1 MPQFDLNSYQTVQ
14 ERIDLFW
21 AKYPAGRFKLD
32 IVSQSDAQV
41 VIKASVWTD
50 KTDKHPTTVDFAEER
65 IGTSPV
71 NKVSHV
77 ENCATSALGRA
88 ISALGGE
95 FSPKGKRP
103 SRQEMEKVQRASQ
116 PKATAKDWLQMA
128 TELGNDI
135 DGLRLLYSHAK
146 TAKATPEVLS
156 KIEEIAN
163 GLSSKKDSASSDS

>member
-1 MPQFDLNSYQTVQ
+1 MAHFNLNEYQTVQ

-21 AKYPAGRFKLD
+21 KRFPAGRFKLD
-32 IVSQSDAQV
+32 IVSMTDNQV

-50 KTDKHPTTVDFAEER
+50 KNDKHPTTVDFAEER

-77 ENCATSALGRA
+77 ENCATSSLGRA

-103 SRQEMEKVQRASQ
+103 SRQEMEKVVRATS
-116 PKATAKDWLQMA
+116 KDWLAMTDA
-128 TELGNDI
+128 LGNDI
-135 DGLRLLYSHAK
+135 EGLRLLYSEAK
-146 TAKATPEVLS
+146 TGGATNATLDKIKA
-156 KIEEIAN
+156 IAN
-163 GLSSKKDSASSDS
+163 GLTSKEDSDSLNS

>member
-21 AKYPAGRFKLD
+21 KKFPAGRFKLD
-32 IVSQSDAQV
+32 IVSMTDNQV

-50 KTDKHPTTVDFAEER
+50 KNDKHPTTVDFAEER

-71 NKVSHV
+71 NKISHV
-77 ENCATSALGRA
+77 ENCATSSLGRA

-103 SRQEMEKVQRASQ
+103 SRQEMEKVVRATS
-116 PKATAKDWLQMA
+116 KDWLAMTDA
-128 TELGNDI
+128 LGNDI
-135 DGLRLLYSHAK
+135 EGLRLLYSEAK
-146 TAKATPEVLS
+146 TGGASTATLDKIKA
-156 KIEEIAN
+156 IAN
-163 GLSSKKDSASSDS
+163 GLTSKEDSDSVNS

>member
-21 AKYPAGRFKLD
+21 KKFPAGRFKLD
-32 IVSQSDAQV
+32 IVSMTDNQV

-50 KTDKHPTTVDFAEER
+50 KNDKHPTTVDFAEER

-77 ENCATSALGRA
+77 ENCATSSLGRA

-103 SRQEMEKVQRASQ
+103 SRQEMEKVVRATS
-116 PKATAKDWLQMA
+116 KDWLAMTDA
-128 TELGNDI
+128 LGNDI
-135 DGLRLLYSHAK
+135 EGLRLLYSEAK
-146 TAKATPEVLS
+146 TGGASTATLDKIKA
-156 KIEEIAN
+156 IAN
-163 GLSSKKDSASSDS
+163 GLTGKEDSDSLNS

>member
-21 AKYPAGRFKLD
+21 KKFPAGRFKLD
-32 IVSQSDAQV
+32 IVSMTDNQV

-50 KTDKHPTTVDFAEER
+50 KNDKHPTTVDFAEER

-71 NKVSHV
+71 NKISHV
-77 ENCATSALGRA
+77 ENCATSSLGRA

-103 SRQEMEKVQRASQ
+103 SRQEMEKVVRATS
-116 PKATAKDWLQMA
+116 KDWLAMTDA
-128 TELGNDI
+128 LGNDI
-135 DGLRLLYSHAK
+135 EGLRLLYSEAK
-146 TAKATPEVLS
+146 TGGASSATLDKIKA
-156 KIEEIAN
+156 IAN
-163 GLSSKKDSASSDS
+163 GLTSKEDSDSVNS

>member
-1 MPQFDLNSYQTVQ
+1 MPQFNLNEYQTVQ

-21 AKYPAGRFKLD
+21 AKHPGGRFKLD
-32 IVSQSDAQV
+32 IVSQTDNQV

-50 KTDKHPTTVDFAEER
+50 KDDKHPTTVDFAEER

-71 NKVSHV
+71 NKISHV

-103 SRQEMEKVQRASQ
+103 SRTEMEKVARAT
-116 PKATAKDWLQMA
+116 KATARDWLTMA
-128 TELGNDI
+128 TELGNDL
-135 DGLRLLYSHAK
+135 DGLRLLYSEAK
-146 TAKATPEVLS
+146 TGGADTETLDKIKA
-156 KIEEIAN
+156 IAN
-163 GLSSKKDSASSDS
+163 GLSGAKDSA

>member
-1 MPQFDLNSYQTVQ
+1 MPQFNLNEYQTVQ

-21 AKYPAGRFKLD
+21 KRFDQGRFKLD
-32 IVSQSDAQV
+32 IVSMTDTQV

-50 KTDKHPTTVDFAEER
+50 KNDKHPTTVDFAEER

-103 SRQEMEKVQRASQ
+103 SRSEMEKVARATEN
-116 PKATAKDWLQMA
+116 KATSKDWIAMA
-128 TELGNDI
+128 TDLGNDI
-135 DGLRLLYSHAK
+135 EGLRLLYSQAK
-146 TAKATPEVLS
+146 TANAAPATLA
-156 KIEEIAN
+156 KIQELAVGPTSTE
-163 GLSSKKDSASSDS
+163 DSAQLNS

>member
-21 AKYPAGRFKLD
+21 KRYDQGRFKLD
-32 IVSQSDAQV
+32 IVSMNDNQV
-41 VIKASVWTD
+41 VIKASVW
-50 KTDKHPTTVDFAEER
+50 KNKADKHPDTVDFAEER

-103 SRQEMEKVQRASQ
+103 SREEMAKVERFQK
-116 PKATAKDWLQMA
+116 PVPAKDWLTMA
-128 TELGNDI
+128 ESMLGDL
-135 DGLRLLYSHAK
+135 DGLRLLYSEAK
-146 TAKATPEVLS
+146 TANAPKETLE
-156 KIEEIAN
+156 KIAEIAN
-163 GLSSKKDSASSDS
+163 GVK